1 MNDFL
6 LRGTIDQS
14 YRNTNLRYGL
24 YHLCMYFNFSVLLVF
39 TNLISPKA
47 NQILKQQPSLE
58 PNQAR
63 TKGGWLCPIY
73 VRMHLL

>member
-14 YRNTNLRYGL
+14 YRNTNLRYGF

-47 NQILKQQPSLE
+47 NQILNNNLAW
-58 PNQAR
+58 NL
-63 TKGGWLCPIY
+63 TKLGQKEVGY
-73 VRMHLL
+73 VQYI